1 MDQASRPMQRG
12 GSPKLGYS
20 TCSSLWRRVG
30 RSHQTRSSSAQ
41 WLVCENKAGTQL
53 EVSEA

>member
-1 MDQASRPMQRG
+1 MDQAPRPMQRG
-12 GSPKLGYS
+12 GSPKPGYS
-20 TCSSLWRRVG
+20 TCSSLWRGVG